1 MDIKKVLLLEL
12 GGGLL
17 PFSIDFTT
25 APSIPGLFTGGTYF
39 LSGGH
44 LYNNPTLGAEKLP
57 NPTLEGIYVLG
68 LAPNVTETDP
78 DLDATPFEENV
89 IVRPGSTAAQGFTT
103 GDIGDF
109 LLMNAS
115 AAVADTWYQMSGW
128 FIRTVGSD
136 ATGTV
141 MFVFQSGILPDASNH
156 NLAEINGAAYTLLK
170 TAYYSPNTNVPGF
183 RFINRV
189 GGSANNTSIADD
201 ISLKPITRSSFYL
214 LADWGILNGTFGIK
228 LGTFADHSPVGL
240 VLRAGSASD
249 PTNCVYCWIQKQPR
263 APTSALV
270 YIMKKLSTT
279 TSVVLSVQVVTI
291 VAGAWFEAVVSGTS
305 FQLKYNNVNV
315 STPQAIAD
323 ANLNLAGSTFAGIWS
338 TGDNPIDA
346 FRVIPG

>member
-1 MDIKKVLLLEL
+1 MNVKKALLLEL

-17 PFSIDFTT
+17 PFTIDFTV

-44 LYNNPTLGAEKLP
+44 LFNAPTLGAEKLP
-57 NPTLEGIYVLG
+57 NPTLEGVYVLG
-68 LAPNVTETDP
+68 MAPNVTETDA

-89 IVRPGSTAAQGFTT
+89 IVHGGTAAQGYTT

-128 FIRTVGSD
+128 FIRTVGTD
-136 ATGTV
+136 TGTV
-141 MFVFQSGILPDASNH
+141 MFMFQSGMLPDGSNH
-156 NLAEINGAAYTLLK
+156 NNAEIIGAAYTLLK
-170 TAYYSPNTNVPGF
+170 TAYYSPNTNTPGF
-183 RFINRV
+183 RFIDRV
-189 GGSANNTSIADD
+189 GGAANNTSIADD
-201 ISLKPITRSSFYL
+201 LSLKPITRSSLYL
-214 LADWGILNGTFGIK
+214 LADWGILNGTFGVK
-228 LGTFADHSPVGL
+228 PGTFVDHSPIGI
-240 VLRAGSASD
+240 VLRAAGSSD
-249 PTNCVYCWIQKQPR
+249 PTDCIYCWIQKQPR
-263 APTSALV
+263 VPTVALI

-279 TSVVLSVQVVTI
+279 TSVVLSVQTATI
-291 VAGAWFEAVVSGTS
+291 VAGAWFEVVVSGTS

-315 STPQAIAD
+315 STPQTIAD

-346 FRVIPG
+346 FRVIP